1 MSEKITRKIIV
12 IDEDKCDGCGICA
25 TACHEGAIEIMDGK
39 ARLVKESYCDG
50 LGDCIGECP
59 QGAITFETR
68 EADAY
73 DEEAVRKHM
82 EARASKTDRPA
93 SGCPGSMARS
103 LSPCSCPGET
113 VTEVKPAPAVSM
125 LRNWPTQL
133 KLVPTDAPYL
143 KGAHIVMASDCS
155 PFAFADF
162 HGTFLTGENKVLL
175 NACPKLDDAQFYLE
189 KLTEMIRNNEPLS
202 IHVIRM
208 EVPCCGG
215 LTRIVEKAIESAG
228 VSIICRITTV
238 SVKGDILS
246 DETVKHHFR

>member
-12 IDEDKCDGCGICA
+12 IDEDKCDGCGLCA
-25 TACHEGAIEIMDGK
+25 AACHEGAIELIGGK

-59 QGAITFETR
+59 QGAIAFESR
-68 EADAY
+68 EAEAY
-73 DEEAVRKHM
+73 DEEAVKQHM
-82 EARASKTDRPA
+82 EARAGSTGRPA
-93 SGCPGSMARS
+93 SGCPGSVARS
-103 LSPCSCPGET
+103 LSPCSCGGEA
-113 VTEVKPAPAVSM
+113 VTDGLPASAGSM

-133 KLVPTDAPYL
+133 KLVPADAPYL
-143 KGAHIVMASDCS
+143 RGADIVMASDCS

-162 HGTFLTGENKVLL
+162 HGTFLARENKALL

-189 KLTEMIRNNEPLS
+189 KLTQMIRNNEPRS

-215 LTRIVEKAIESAG
+215 LTRIVEKAIEAAG
-228 VSIICRITTV
+228 VNITCRITTV
-238 SVKGDILS
+238 SVKGEILS
-246 DETVKHHFR
+246 DETVRHHFR